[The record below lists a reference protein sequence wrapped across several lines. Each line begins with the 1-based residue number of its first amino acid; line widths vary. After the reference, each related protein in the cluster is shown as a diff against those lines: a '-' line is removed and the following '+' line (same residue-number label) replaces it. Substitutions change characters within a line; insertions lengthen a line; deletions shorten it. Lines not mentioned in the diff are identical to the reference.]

1 MKRNMKVACLLS
13 ALSVSATISHTASA
27 QTLSEQTGQNV
38 AAVSSAPV
46 AFVYVS
52 NTPGSGANKVNAY
65 TAAANGKLTPV
76 SGSPFADNLT
86 SMVVNGKY
94 LLGSNKAGVY
104 VAAFSIQPSGALHWT
119 RSTNV
124 VTYNG
129 SGCGGNAPLILD
141 HTGANLYIAAT
152 AGSEC
157 DSTEHQSF
165 TIDKPTGA
173 VHFLGSTSV
182 TFLFDTPLSFSANNL
197 YAYGTDCVN
206 FQGNYTDTFHV
217 YKRGSNGLLTLTAI
231 NPPTP
236 PPPTSG
242 DFYCRSQ
249 TAADPSNHLAVSVQ
263 AIDQSTSQP
272 DGQPQ
277 LATYTADASGNL
289 TTPSTSGNMP
299 GTAVGFVTNLSMSPS
314 GKLLA
319 VAGQNGLQIFHFNGS
334 SPITAYTGLL
344 TTDDVEQCFWDNA
357 NHLYAISQT
366 TGKLRVFTIT
376 PTVHSQAPGS
386 PYSIHNPANIIV
398 QPRTAS

>member
-1 MKRNMKVACLLS
+1 MKPNMKVLCLLS
-13 ALSVSATISHTASA
+13 ALSAGGAVVQATTVQVLSAETNT
-27 QTLSEQTGQNV
+27 Q
-38 AAVSSAPV
+38 AAVSTAPV

-65 TAAANGKLTPV
+65 AAAANGKLTPV
-76 SGSPFADNLT
+76 PGSPFANNLT
-86 SMVVNGKY
+86 SMVANGKY
-94 LLGSNKAGVY
+94 LLGSNKAGVF
-104 VAAFSIQPSGALHWT
+104 VAAFLIQPNGALHWT
-119 RSTNV
+119 TSTNV
-124 VTYNG
+124 VRFNT
-129 SGCGGNAPLILD
+129 SGCGGISPLNLD
-141 HTGANLYIAAT
+141 HTGATLYVAT
-152 AGSEC
+152 TVGSEC

-165 TIDKPTGA
+165 TVDKRTGSLR
-173 VHFLGSTSV
+173 FLGSTSD
-182 TFLFDTPLSFSANNL
+182 TFLFDTPLSITANNL

-263 AIDQSTSQP
+263 AIDLSTSQP

-277 LATYTADASGNL
+277 LATYTANPSGNL

-299 GTAVGFVTNLSMSPS
+299 GTAVGFVNDLTMSPS

-319 VAGQNGLQIFHFNGS
+319 VAGQSGLQIFHFNGNA
-334 SPITAYTGLL
+334 PITAYTGLL

-357 NHLYAISQT
+357 NHLYAISRN

-376 PTVHSQAPGS
+376 PTSHSQATGS
-386 PYSIHNPANIIV
+386 PYSIHAPVNIIV
-398 QPRTAS
+398 QPKTPAP

>member
-1 MKRNMKVACLLS
+1 LKPNMKVLCLLS
-13 ALSVSATISHTASA
+13 ALSAGGAVVQATTVQVLSAETNT
-27 QTLSEQTGQNV
+27 Q
-38 AAVSSAPV
+38 AAVSTAPV

-65 TAAANGKLTPV
+65 AAAANGKLTPV
-76 SGSPFADNLT
+76 PGSPFANNLT
-86 SMVVNGKY
+86 SMVANCKY
-94 LLGSNKAGVY
+94 LLGSNKAGVF
-104 VAAFSIQPSGALHWT
+104 VAAFLIQPNGALHWT
-119 RSTNV
+119 TSTNV
-124 VTYNG
+124 VRFNT
-129 SGCGGNAPLILD
+129 SGCGGISPLNLD
-141 HTGANLYIAAT
+141 HTGATLYVAT
-152 AGSEC
+152 TVGSEC

-165 TIDKPTGA
+165 TVDKRTGSLR
-173 VHFLGSTSV
+173 FLGSTSD
-182 TFLFDTPLSFSANNL
+182 TFLFDTPLSITANNL

-263 AIDQSTSQP
+263 AIDLSTSQP

-277 LATYTADASGNL
+277 LATYTANPSGNL

-299 GTAVGFVTNLSMSPS
+299 GTAVGFVNDLTMSPS

-319 VAGQNGLQIFHFNGS
+319 VAGQSGLQIFHFNGNA
-334 SPITAYTGLL
+334 PITAYTGLL

-357 NHLYAISQT
+357 NHLYAISHSAS
-366 TGKLRVFTIT
+366 KLFVYTIT
-376 PTVHSQAPGS
+376 PTSVTQAPGS
-386 PYSIHNPANIIV
+386 PYSISSP
-398 QPRTAS
+398 TALVVR

>member
-1 MKRNMKVACLLS
+1 MKILCLLS
-13 ALSVSATISHTASA
+13 ALSVSAAVVQTTSA
-27 QTLSEQTGQNV
+27 QKP
-38 AAVSSAPV
+38 AAAQAAASTAPV
-46 AFVYVS
+46 AYVYVS

-65 TAAANGKLTPV
+65 AAAANGKLTPV

-104 VAAFSIQPSGALHWT
+104 VAAFLIQSNGSLHWT
-119 RSTNV
+119 TSTDVARFNS
-124 VTYNG
+124 
-129 SGCGGNAPLILD
+129 SGCVFPSPLILD
-141 HTGANLYIAAT
+141 HTGANLYLAST
-152 AGSEC
+152 VGSLC

-173 VHFLGSTSV
+173 LRFVGSTSQ
-182 TFLFDTPLSFSANNL
+182 TFLFDTPLTFGANNV

-206 FQGNYTDTFHV
+206 FQGNVTDTFHV

-263 AIDQSTSQP
+263 AIDVSTSQP

-319 VAGQNGLQIFHFNGS
+319 VAGQSGLQIFHFNGS

-344 TTDDVEQCFWDNA
+344 TSNDIEQCFWDNA
-357 NHLYAISQT
+357 NHLYAISQNA
-366 TGKLRVFTIT
+366 GKLYVFTVT
-376 PTVHSQAPGS
+376 PTGFSQATGS
-386 PYSIHNPANIIV
+386 PYSIHAPANIIV
-398 QPRTAS
+398 QPK

>member
-1 MKRNMKVACLLS
+1 MKRKIKFVCLLS
-13 ALSVSATISHTASA
+13 ALSMSAAIVQPASA
-27 QTLSEQTGQNV
+27 QAPDAQ
-38 AAVSSAPV
+38 AAAGTAPV
-46 AFVYVS
+46 AFVFVS

-76 SGSPFADNLT
+76 AGSPFADNLT

-94 LLGSNKAGVY
+94 LLGSNKAGVD
-104 VAAFSIQPSGALHWT
+104 VAAFSIQPNGALHWT
-119 RSTNV
+119 KSTNV
-124 VTYNG
+124 VQYNT
-129 SGCGGNAPLILD
+129 SGCGGISPLILD
-141 HTGANLYIAAT
+141 HTGTNLYVAT
-152 AGSEC
+152 TVGGLC

-165 TIDKPTGA
+165 AIDKTTGGLR
-173 VHFLGSTSV
+173 FLGSTSD
-182 TFLFDTPLSFSANNL
+182 TFLYDTPLSFSANNL

-206 FQGNYTDTFHV
+206 YQGNYTDTFHV

-263 AIDQSTSQP
+263 AINQSTSQP

-289 TTPSTSGNMP
+289 TTTSTSGNMP
-299 GTAVGFVTNLSMSPS
+299 GTAVSQVLALSMSPS

-319 VAGQNGLQIFHFNGS
+319 VAGFGGLQIFHYNGS

-344 TTDDVEQCFWDNA
+344 TTDDVQQCFWDNA
-357 NHLYAISQT
+357 NHLYAISQA

-376 PTVHSQAPGS
+376 PTAHSQATGS
-386 PYSIHNPANIIV
+386 PYSIHAPVNIIV
-398 QPRTAS
+398 QPR

>member
-1 MKRNMKVACLLS
+1 MKPKMKVLCLLS
-13 ALSVSATISHTASA
+13 ALSVSAAVVQTTSVQVLSA
-27 QTLSEQTGQNV
+27 ETNTP
-38 AAVSSAPV
+38 AVVSTAPV

-65 TAAANGKLTPV
+65 AAAANGKLTPV

-94 LLGSNKAGVY
+94 LLGSNKAGVF
-104 VAAFSIQPSGALHWT
+104 VAAFLIQSNGALHWT
-119 RSTNV
+119 KSTNV
-124 VTYNG
+124 ATFNS
-129 SGCGGNAPLILD
+129 SGCVSPAPLILD
-141 HTGANLYIAAT
+141 HTGANLYLAASV
-152 AGSEC
+152 GGLC

-173 VHFLGSTSV
+173 LRFLGSTAQ
-182 TFLFDTPLSFSANNL
+182 TFLFDTPLSFSANNV

-206 FQGNYTDTFHV
+206 FQGNVTDTFHV

-249 TAADPSNHLAVSVQ
+249 TAADPSNHIAVSVQ
-263 AIDQSTSQP
+263 AINQSTSQP

-277 LATYTADASGNL
+277 LATYSADASGNL

-319 VAGQNGLQIFHFNGS
+319 VAGQSGLQIFHFNGS

-376 PTVHSQAPGS
+376 TTSNSQAPGS
-386 PYSIHNPANIIV
+386 PYSIHAPVNIIV
-398 QPRTAS
+398 QPK

>member
-1 MKRNMKVACLLS
+1 LKPNMKVLCLLS
-13 ALSVSATISHTASA
+13 ALSVSAAVVQTTSVQVLSA
-27 QTLSEQTGQNV
+27 ETNTP
-38 AAVSSAPV
+38 AAVSTAPV

-65 TAAANGKLTPV
+65 AAAANGKLTPV

-94 LLGSNKAGVY
+94 LLGSNKAGVF
-104 VAAFSIQPSGALHWT
+104 VAAFLIQSNGALHWT
-119 RSTNV
+119 TSTDVARFN
-124 VTYNG
+124 TNG
-129 SGCGGNAPLILD
+129 CVFPAPLILD
-141 HTGANLYIAAT
+141 HTGANLYLPASV
-152 AGSEC
+152 GGLC
-157 DSTEHQSF
+157 DSTQHLSF
-165 TIDKPTGA
+165 TIDKPTGGLR
-173 VHFLGSTSV
+173 FLGSTSE

-197 YAYGTDCVN
+197 YAYGTDCVE
-206 FQGNYTDTFHV
+206 FQTGFLDTFHV

-231 NPPTP
+231 SPPTP

-263 AIDQSTSQP
+263 AIDLSTSQP

-299 GTAVGFVTNLSMSPS
+299 GAAVGFVTNLSMSPS

-319 VAGQNGLQIFHFNGS
+319 VAGQSGLQIFHFNGN

-376 PTVHSQAPGS
+376 PTSNSQAPGS
-386 PYSIHNPANIIV
+386 PYSIHAPANIIV
-398 QPRTAS
+398 QPK

>member
-1 MKRNMKVACLLS
+1 LKPNMKLLCLLS
-13 ALSVSATISHTASA
+13 ALSISAAVVQATTVQVLSA
-27 QTLSEQTGQNV
+27 QTNTP
-38 AAVSSAPV
+38 AVVSTAPV

-52 NTPGSGANKVNAY
+52 NTPGTGANKINAFA
-65 TAAANGKLTPV
+65 AAANGKLTPV
-76 SGSPFADNLT
+76 PGSPFPDNVT
-86 SMVVNGKY
+86 FMAVNGKY
-94 LLGSNKAGVY
+94 LFGSNKGGVF
-104 VAAFSIQPSGALHWT
+104 VAAFSIQPNGALHWT
-119 RSTNV
+119 KSTNV
-124 VTYNG
+124 AQYN
-129 SGCGGNAPLILD
+129 SSNCFIPPPLILD
-141 HTGANLYIAAT
+141 HTGATLDVAAT
-152 AGSEC
+152 VGGLC

-173 VHFLGSTSV
+173 LHFLGSTSQ
-182 TFLFDTPLSFSANNL
+182 TFLFDTPLSFSANNV

-206 FQGNYTDTFHV
+206 FQGNVTDTFHV

-263 AIDQSTSQP
+263 AINQSTSQP

-299 GTAVGFVTNLSMSPS
+299 GTAVNEVLALSMSPS

-319 VAGQNGLQIFHFNGS
+319 VAGFGGLQIFHFNGS

-344 TTDDVEQCFWDNA
+344 TSDDVEECFWDNA
-357 NHLYAISQT
+357 NHLYAISRAT
-366 TGKLRVFTIT
+366 DKLRVFTIT
-376 PTVHSQAPGS
+376 PTAHSQATGS
-386 PYSIHNPANIIV
+386 PYSIHLPSDIIV
-398 QPRTAS
+398 QPK

>member
-1 MKRNMKVACLLS
+1 LKPNMKVLSLLS
-13 ALSVSATISHTASA
+13 ALSMTAAVVQTTSA
-27 QTLSEQTGQNV
+27 QAPNTQ
-38 AAVSSAPV
+38 AVVSTAPV

-65 TAAANGKLTPV
+65 AAAANGKLTPV

-94 LLGSNKAGVY
+94 LLGSNKAGVF
-104 VAAFSIQPSGALHWT
+104 VAAFLIQS
-119 RSTNV
+119 
-124 VTYNG
+124 NG
-129 SGCGGNAPLILD
+129 SLRWTTSTDVARFNTSGCVFPSPLILD
-141 HTGANLYIAAT
+141 HTGANLYLAST
-152 AGSEC
+152 VGSLC

-173 VHFLGSTSV
+173 LRFVGSTSQ
-182 TFLFDTPLSFSANNL
+182 TFLFDTPLTLSANNL

-206 FQGNYTDTFHV
+206 FQGNVTDTFHV

-277 LATYTADASGNL
+277 LATYTADSSGNL

-319 VAGQNGLQIFHFNGS
+319 VAGQSGLQIFHFNGS

-344 TTDDVEQCFWDNA
+344 TSNDIEQCFWDNA
-357 NHLYAISQT
+357 NHLYAISQN
-366 TGKLRVFTIT
+366 TGKLYVFTVT
-376 PTVHSQAPGS
+376 PTGFSQATGS
-386 PYSIHNPANIIV
+386 PYSIHAPANIIV
-398 QPRTAS
+398 QPK

>member
-1 MKRNMKVACLLS
+1 MKPNMKVLCLLS
-13 ALSVSATISHTASA
+13 ALSLSAAVVHTASA
-27 QTLSEQTGQNV
+27 QAPDAQ
-38 AAVSSAPV
+38 AAVSAAPV

-65 TAAANGKLTPV
+65 AAAANGKLTPV
-76 SGSPFADNLT
+76 AGSPFANNLT

-94 LLGSNKAGVY
+94 LLGSNKAGVF
-104 VAAFSIQPSGALHWT
+104 VAAFLIQPNGALHWT
-119 RSTNV
+119 TSTNV
-124 VTYNG
+124 VRFNT
-129 SGCGGNAPLILD
+129 SGCGGISPLNLD
-141 HTGANLYIAAT
+141 HTGATLYVAT
-152 AGSEC
+152 TVGSLC

-165 TIDKPTGA
+165 TIDKPTGGLR
-173 VHFLGSTSV
+173 FLGSTSE
-182 TFLFDTPLSFSANNL
+182 TFLFDTPLSISANNL

-249 TAADPSNHLAVSVQ
+249 TATDPSNHLAVSVQ
-263 AIDQSTSQP
+263 AIDLSTSQP

-299 GTAVGFVTNLSMSPS
+299 GTAVGFVNDLTMSPS

-319 VAGQNGLQIFHFNGS
+319 VAGQSGLQIFHFNGS
-334 SPITAYTGLL
+334 APITAYTGLL
-344 TTDDVEQCFWDNA
+344 TTDDVDQCFWDNA
-357 NHLYAISQT
+357 NHLYAISRN

-376 PTVHSQAPGS
+376 PTSHSQATGS
-386 PYSIHNPANIIV
+386 PYSIHAPANIIV
-398 QPRTAS
+398 QPK

>member
-1 MKRNMKVACLLS
+1 MKVLSLLS
-13 ALSVSATISHTASA
+13 ALSMSAAVVQTTSA
-27 QTLSEQTGQNV
+27 QAPNTQ
-38 AAVSSAPV
+38 AVVSTAPV

-65 TAAANGKLTPV
+65 AAAANGKLTPV
-76 SGSPFADNLT
+76 PGSPFADNLT

-94 LLGSNKAGVY
+94 LLGSNKGGVY
-104 VAAFSIQPSGALHWT
+104 VAAFSIQSNGALHWT
-119 RSTNV
+119 TSTDVARFN
-124 VTYNG
+124 T
-129 SGCGGNAPLILD
+129 SGCVFPSPLILD
-141 HTGANLYIAAT
+141 HTGANLYLAST
-152 AGSEC
+152 VGSLC

-173 VHFLGSTSV
+173 LRFVGSTSQ
-182 TFLFDTPLSFSANNL
+182 TFLFDTPLTFSANNV

-206 FQGNYTDTFHV
+206 FQGNVTDTFHV

-289 TTPSTSGNMP
+289 TVSSISGNMP
-299 GTAVGFVTNLSMSPS
+299 RTGVGFVNNLSMSPS
-314 GKLLA
+314 GKILA
-319 VAGQNGLQIFHFNGS
+319 VAGQSGLQIFHFNGN

-344 TTDDVEQCFWDNA
+344 TSNDIEQCFWDNA
-357 NHLYAISQT
+357 NHLYAISQN
-366 TGKLRVFTIT
+366 TGKLYVFTVT
-376 PTVHSQAPGS
+376 PTGFSQATGS
-386 PYSIHNPANIIV
+386 PYSIHAPANIIV
-398 QPRTAS
+398 QPK